1 MALLTEEFRTTR
13 DLQRNT
19 KDVLDTAE
27 ARPVSIPRDRAQP
40 ITLVR
45 RELWTRAAKALDR
58 MTEAAAFMSF
68 VSDTRAQ
75 NGKEV
80 PYPVEHE
87 WLRAFDADEL
97 SEFLGEYSHAMR
109 TAVIGAR
116 PWEDVDDVVEQWRRS
131 ALVLQDAELMERLQR
146 TIADVRPEAAHKEE
160 APR

>member
-1 MALLTEEFRTTR
+1 MALPTEELRTTR

-27 ARPVSIPRDRAQP
+27 VRPVSIPRDRAEP

-45 RELWTRAAKALDR
+45 RELWTRAASALDR
-58 MTEAAAFMSF
+58 MTEAVAFMSF
-68 VSDTRAQ
+68 VSGTRAR
-75 NGKEV
+75 GSKEV
-80 PYPVEHE
+80 PYPAEHE

-109 TAVIGAR
+109 AAVIGAR
-116 PWEDVDDVVEQWRRS
+116 PWKDVDDVVEQWRRS
-131 ALVLQDAELMERLQR
+131 ALVLQDAELMGRFQR
-146 TIADVRPEAAHKEE
+146 TIADVRPAANNEE